1 MGTILLIESDPA
13 ILVAQSLILRCFGYT
28 VLEAGNR
35 GEVWR
40 VCREHQGPIHLLITK
55 AIRDNGSTSGF
66 IARLQLVCPGI
77 RVLLLSDVSSADFAE
92 SQSLKYQ
99 YEYLQK
105 PFRADAL
112 ADTMRKLL
120 DDRTKKAASSV
131 T

>member
-1 MGTILLIESDPA
+1 METILLIESDPA

-99 YEYLQK
+99 YAYLQK
-105 PFRADAL
+105 PFRVDAL

-120 DDRTKKAASSV
+120 DDKEKAASSV